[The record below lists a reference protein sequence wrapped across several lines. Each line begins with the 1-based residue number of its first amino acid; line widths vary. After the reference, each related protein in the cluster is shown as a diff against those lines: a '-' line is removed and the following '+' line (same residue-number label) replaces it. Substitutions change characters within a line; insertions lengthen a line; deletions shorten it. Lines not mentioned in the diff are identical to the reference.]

1 MLNLTPHA
9 AWIRQSIAQGRSG
22 FNKKTSRDKGRKALR
37 FRGTTFIPP
46 AVQTLAALAG
56 S

>member
-1 MLNLTPHA
+1 MDPA
-9 AWIRQSIAQGRSG
+9 ISAQGVQQKNLSP
-22 FNKKTSRDKGRKALR
+22 DKGRKALR

>member
-1 MLNLTPHA
+1 MDPAIYRAGAQRVQQKNLSP
-9 AWIRQSIAQGRSG
+9 
-22 FNKKTSRDKGRKALR
+22 DKGRKALR